1 MIGTLGYSEHQTLID
16 FDTDAWSWLKG
27 STTHTESGS
36 DKTVVP
42 FAIDLREDQ
51 RFIAFAPAPRL
62 GVAQF
67 AAGLQRVLQSAVSR
81 EETMAAHWEVDL
93 ITFAEDV
100 ESWISLHPRVFLI
113 RRTIKFTNPGR
124 SLDAARSQ
132 MRDLGSRRRT
142 EEDAAPRNRTL
153 KTDSQTFSELLDG
166 VETGDI
172 DILLKSRGEAV
183 GSEERFKSKDQP
195 STTVVS
201 RFQNLRDGMDA
212 ALEVLRSRFS
222 ERDPKLPNS
231 DQ

>member
-1 MIGTLGYSEHQTLID
+1 
-16 FDTDAWSWLKG
+16 
-27 STTHTESGS
+27 
-36 DKTVVP
+36 
-42 FAIDLREDQ
+42 
-51 RFIAFAPAPRL
+51 
-62 GVAQF
+62 
-67 AAGLQRVLQSAVSR
+67 
-81 EETMAAHWEVDL
+81 MAAHWEVDL